1 VIPRPGISPVLL
13 RGLILL
19 LLIGWGWRP
28 VLHRLQRALIY
39 ARAPG
44 PVPVPKEGPF
54 ARQIR
59 PVSLHRDDQVTL
71 HGWLSS
77 PAGASEQQD
86 QPAQDRWL
94 MILFPGNAGT
104 RANRIPILAD
114 FNSLGCHALIFD
126 YRGYGENAGRP
137 TESGL
142 TADAQAIFD
151 FACDELHFAP
161 DRIILCGQ
169 SLGGGVATRL
179 AWELSRQNTPP
190 AGLILRATFTSLVD
204 AAKVHYPWLPI
215 NWILV
220 DRYPS
225 IDRIPQVT
233 CPVLVMHGVRDTIVP
248 ASQGERLFAAA
259 PARSTNGVPKQFLSV
274 PQAGHNDLQALAG
287 QELHAAQGA
296 FIRQI
301 QAATRR

>member
-1 VIPRPGISPVLL
+1 MTHRSEVLPVLT
-13 RGLILL
+13 RILILL

-44 PVPVPKEGPF
+44 PVPVPVTGSF

-59 PVSLHRDDQVTL
+59 PVSLTREDQVIL

-77 PAGASEQQD
+77 PAGAPDQQH
-86 QPAQDRWL
+86 QSASDRWL
-94 MILFPGNAGT
+94 VILFPGNAGT

-137 TESGL
+137 TEAGL

-151 FACDELHFAP
+151 FACNELRFAP
-161 DRIILCGQ
+161 DRILLCGQ

-179 AWELSRQNTPP
+179 AWELSRNNTPP

-204 AAKVHYPWLPI
+204 AAKVRYPWLPI
-215 NWILV
+215 DWVLV

-233 CPVLVMHGVRDTIVP
+233 CPVLVIHGGRDTIVP

-259 PARSTNGVPKQFLSV
+259 PDRSTNGVPKQFLSV

-287 QELHAAQGA
+287 PELHAAHGD

-301 QAATRR
+301 QAATQR